1 MLNASTKRP
10 LKQRKEERGE
20 ASGGIL
26 AKKALNPPSPEKE
39 LKAQDLTSLRQQ
51 GWVSTASVKNT
62 DSVKI
67 YLQEIGRT
75 PLLSRLEEADL
86 AQRVRKGDEQ
96 ARKQFIAANLRLVV
110 AIAKRYAHHKLPL
123 LDLIQEGNI
132 GLIRAVEKFDH
143 TRGYK
148 FSTYAT
154 WWIRQ
159 AITRAAAD
167 QAHTIRIP
175 IHMLEMAAALARIKR
190 EYKQEQGRPPDS
202 ATLAKRLAISEEKV
216 LLLETLAQYTLSLEH
231 PVSEEGED
239 LLGDFVEDKQALS
252 PVKEALRIL
261 LKDELRNAMGQ
272 LTERERKVLMLR
284 YGLKDGRP
292 RVLQEVAEAFN
303 ISRERVRQ
311 IEVKALEKLQHP
323 RRKEQ
328 LRRCHEML
336 KSERC

>member
-1 MLNASTKRP
+1 MLTSTKRP
-10 LKQRKEERGE
+10 LKPHKNTCKGVNDSLLTKEGVYLS
-20 ASGGIL
+20 A
-26 AKKALNPPSPEKE
+26 PKE
-39 LKAQDLTSLRQQ
+39 LKAPNTVGFQQQ
-51 GWVSTASVKNT
+51 GRTSGVEVKRT

-86 AQRVRKGDEQ
+86 AQRTRKGDEL
-96 ARKQFIAANLRLVV
+96 ARKRFIAANLRLVV

-175 IHMLEMAAALARIKR
+175 LHMLEMAAKLARIKR
-190 EYKQEQGRPPDS
+190 EHTQEQGRPPDS
-202 ATLAKRLAISEEKV
+202 ATLAGRLEISEEKV

-231 PVSEEGED
+231 PISEEGED

-252 PVKEALRIL
+252 PLKEALRIL
-261 LKDELRNAMGQ
+261 LKDELKNAMSQ
-272 LTERERKVLMLR
+272 LTERERKVLVLR

-292 RVLQEVAEAFN
+292 RVLQEVAEAFK
-303 ISRERVRQ
+303 ISRKRVRQ

-336 KSERC
+336 KSEGC